1 MQDRR
6 RKEQGAAELNK
17 ESGQRG
23 KNMKMRVVSGVFWL
37 FMEKGGLGFVEFAVA
52 WVLARFFLSP
62 YDYSTVGL
70 ISIFVSFSGIL
81 VQSGFDTAL
90 VQRETIDEEDC
101 STVFWLSL
109 SVSVLC
115 YAVLFF
121 LAPVIAAYYARP
133 VLTAILRV
141 QSLTLIFSAL
151 SVVQTAL
158 LTRTMQFRKIF
169 LRTGLATVTSAVFG
183 IGAAFLGCGV
193 WTIVIQTVTVSFVG
207 FLVMWFSTDWR
218 PRFCFRPAKLR
229 ALFGFGSRI
238 LASNVINNVYSNVL
252 PAAMDKLYSSDT
264 LGYYNKA
271 RTIPTKLGDA
281 INSTVSNIVFPSL
294 SAYQDNPAR
303 IKELTRR
310 FIVTSSFLMF
320 AIMGGLIAVARPMIL
335 FIYTEK
341 WASSIVFM
349 QFVCIS
355 YAFMPLNS
363 ANLQAIKAFGRGDI
377 YLTLELVKNGIGIVL
392 LAAAMIVTRNL
403 EQGLYIVLAVQT
415 FTSVLCVA
423 INSFPNRK
431 LMGYSFFQQI
441 RDVLPS
447 LLLAAVMCAAVYSV
461 TFLHLSNLLTL
472 LIQVPLGIAVYFG
485 LAFLF
490 RFECLRYLIGTVKE
504 LVRARRKRG
513 NPTGETPAGD
523 SPTRESP
530 AEDFPTR
537 ESPRNE

>member
-1 MQDRR
+1 MRDRR
-6 RKEQGAAELNK
+6 HGKKNIDEQNTEN
-17 ESGQRG
+17 ESRG
-23 KNMKMRVVSGVFWL
+23 KNMKTRVLAGAFWL
-37 FMEKGGLGFVEFAVA
+37 FMEKGGLGFVEFVVA

-90 VQRETIDEEDC
+90 VQREKIDDEDC
-101 STVFWLSL
+101 STVFWLSF
-109 SVSVLC
+109 SVAVLC
-115 YAVLFF
+115 YGVLFF

-133 VLTAILRV
+133 ILTAILRV

-158 LTRTMQFRKIF
+158 LTRKMQFRKIF
-169 LRTGLATVTSAVFG
+169 LRTGLATFMSAIFG
-183 IGAAFLGCGV
+183 LGAAFLGFGV

-218 PRFCFRPAKLR
+218 PRFCFRLDKLKV
-229 ALFGFGSRI
+229 LFGFGSKI
-238 LASNVINNVYSNVL
+238 LASNVINNVYSNSL
-252 PAAMDKLYSSDT
+252 PAAMDKLYSGDT

-281 INSTVSNIVFPSL
+281 INSTISNIVFPSL
-294 SAYQDNPAR
+294 SAYQNEPKR

-310 FIVTSSFLMF
+310 FIVTSSFVMF
-320 AIMGGLIAVARPMIL
+320 AIMGGLIAVAKPMIL
-335 FIYTEK
+335 YIYTEK

-349 QFVCIS
+349 QFVCVS

-363 ANLQAIKAFGRGDI
+363 ANLQAIKALGRGDI
-377 YLTLELVKNGIGIVL
+377 YLILELIKNGIGIVL
-392 LAAAMIVTRNL
+392 LATAMFSTRNL
-403 EQGLYIVLAVQT
+403 AAGLYIVLATQT
-415 FTSVLCVA
+415 FISILCVA

-447 LLLAAVMCAAVYSV
+447 LLLACVMCAAVYSV
-461 TFLHLSNLLTL
+461 TFLRLPNLITL
-472 LIQVPLGIAVYFG
+472 LIQVPLGVVIYFG

-490 RFECLRYLIGTVKE
+490 RFECLRYLIETGKE
-504 LVRARRKRG
+504 FVRRKRG
-513 NPTGETPAGD
+513 NKKNSSVKTEMNTEEGDETH
-523 SPTRESP
+523 E
-530 AEDFPTR
+530 
-537 ESPRNE
+537 

>member
-1 MQDRR
+1 MQEHRQKTTDTDNRNT
-6 RKEQGAAELNK
+6 END
-17 ESGQRG
+17 SRG
-23 KNMKMRVVSGVFWL
+23 KNMKTRVISGVFWL
-37 FMEKGGLGFVEFAVA
+37 FMEKGGLGFVEFVVA

-90 VQRETIDEEDC
+90 VQREKIDDEDC

-109 SVSVLC
+109 SVAVLC
-115 YAVLFF
+115 YGVLFF

-133 VLTAILRV
+133 ILTKILRV
-141 QSLTLIFSAL
+141 QSLTLVFSAL

-158 LTRTMQFRKIF
+158 LTRKMQFRKIF
-169 LRTGLATVTSAVFG
+169 LRTGLATFISAVFG
-183 IGAAFLGCGV
+183 IGAAILLPAGFKV

-218 PRFCFRPAKLR
+218 PRLCFRLDKLK
-229 ALFGFGSRI
+229 ALFGFGSKI
-238 LASNVINNVYSNVL
+238 LASNVINNVYSNSL
-252 PAAMDKLYSSDT
+252 PAAMDKLYSGDT

-281 INSTVSNIVFPSL
+281 INSTISNIVFPSL
-294 SAYQDNPAR
+294 SAYQNDPKR
-303 IKELTRR
+303 IRELTRR
-310 FIVTSSFLMF
+310 FIVTSSFVMF
-320 AIMGGLIAVARPMIL
+320 AIMGGLIAIAKPMIL
-335 FIYTEK
+335 YIYTEK
-341 WASSIVFM
+341 WASSIIFM
-349 QFVCIS
+349 QFVCVS

-363 ANLQAIKAFGRGDI
+363 ANLQAIKALGRGDI
-377 YLTLELVKNGIGIVL
+377 YLILEIVKNGIGIVL
-392 LAAAMIVTRNL
+392 LVTAMFATRNL
-403 EQGLYIVLAVQT
+403 TMGLYIVLATQT
-415 FTSVLCVA
+415 FISILCVA

-461 TFLHLSNLLTL
+461 TFLHLPYLIML
-472 LIQVPLGIAVYFG
+472 LIQVPLGMVIYFG

-490 RFECLRYLIGTVKE
+490 RFECLRYLIETGKE
-504 LVRARRKRG
+504 IVRKRRK
-513 NPTGETPAGD
+513 NP
-523 SPTRESP
+523 
-530 AEDFPTR
+530 
-537 ESPRNE
+537 